1 MTLPSLFLSHG
12 APTLPLTDTPARAF
26 LQQLGHTFERPKAI
40 LVISAHWETAVP
52 TVNAVD
58 SNETIHDFGGFPR
71 ALYDL
76 RYPAPGSP
84 TFATRVADQL
94 RAGGFDCN
102 IDRRR
107 GLDHGA
113 WVPLLLMY
121 PQADIPVL
129 QLSVQPH
136 LGPEHHLRVGRA
148 LAPLRDEGVLIIGS
162 GSFTHDL
169 SEFRGHDPNDAAP
182 DWVNSFADWF
192 DAALTRGQTGELID
206 YRRRAPFASKN
217 HPTEE
222 HLLPL
227 YAALGAAGE
236 DARAERLH
244 ANSTY
249 SVLRMDV
256 YAFQAANDPAKH
268 SGRSASLNEL
278 AAADGAGR

>member
-26 LQQLGHTFERPKAI
+26 LQQLGHTLERPKAI

-84 TFATRVADQL
+84 SFAARFADQL

-121 PQADIPVL
+121 PKADIPVL

-136 LGPEHHLRVGRA
+136 LGPAHHLRVGRA

-169 SEFRGHDPNDAAP
+169 SEFRGHDPNDPAP
-182 DWVNSFADWF
+182 DWVNKFADWF
-192 DAALTRGQTGELID
+192 DATLTQGQTDDLLD
-206 YRRRAPFASKN
+206 YRRRAPFAPKN

-236 DARAERLH
+236 NVRAERLH
-244 ANSTY
+244 ASSTY

-256 YAFQAANDPAKH
+256 YTFRTA
-268 SGRSASLNEL
+268 SASTQSDSSASKLL
-278 AAADGAGR
+278 AQTPLHAA

>member
-12 APTLPLTDTPARAF
+12 APTLPITDTPARTF

-84 TFATRVADQL
+84 TFAARVAERL

-102 IDRRR
+102 VDRRR

-113 WVPLLLMY
+113 WVPLSLVY

-169 SEFRGHDPNDAAP
+169 SEFRGHNPNDLAP
-182 DWVNSFADWF
+182 NWVNSFADWF
-192 DAALTRGQTGELID
+192 DAALAKGQIDVVID
-206 YRRRAPFASKN
+206 YRRRAPFATKN

-236 DARAERLH
+236 NARAKRLH
-244 ANSTY
+244 ASSTY

-256 YAFQAANDPAKH
+256 YAFQAPDDPAQNN
-268 SGRSASLNEL
+268 SLNTKEFVEMT
-278 AAADGAGR
+278 